1 MSSSSNLPD
10 LELELGE
17 LLQEFD
23 AVAEELSAP
32 SLTAPHAYEHLLN
45 QAKRRPN
52 DGVTDSGIED
62 ADEGSESSW
71 GNSLNASVEEL
82 STAGTTT
89 AQKAKLGDTTDLES
103 FIENLDKEL
112 AEM

>member
-1 MSSSSNLPD
+1 MSATNFPD
-10 LELELGE
+10 LESDLGD
-17 LLQEFD
+17 LLQEFN
-23 AVAEELSAP
+23 AVAEELAAP
-32 SLTAPHAYEHLLN
+32 SPRAPGAYEHHLN
-45 QAKRRPN
+45 EAKRSSS
-52 DGVTDSGIED
+52 DGVNDSGIED
-62 ADEGSESSW
+62 ADEGSEPSR

-89 AQKAKLGDTTDLES
+89 AVKAKLGDTTDLQS